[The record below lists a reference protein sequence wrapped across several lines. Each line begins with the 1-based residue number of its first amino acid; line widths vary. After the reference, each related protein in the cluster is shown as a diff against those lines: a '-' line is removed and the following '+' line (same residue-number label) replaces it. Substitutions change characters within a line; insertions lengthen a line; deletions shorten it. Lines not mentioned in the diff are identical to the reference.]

1 MMENGQDDLSKTTL
15 APSDREEVYITGN
28 PLVHFLARRFRAT
41 MGSALTSHHASDL
54 SGLDAG
60 CGEGMQMHLLHT
72 QGYIDRMVGID
83 CDGPKI
89 RYAAHMHNRFTYSIA
104 NLYALN
110 FKNGVFDYV
119 IASEVLEH
127 LASPGKAMEELVRVA
142 KPKAFFVLSVPL
154 EPLFRIGNVLCG
166 RYVDRLGRTPAHCN
180 FWTRRRFR
188 AFVEPYLT
196 VEHHFGLA
204 TVPWQILTGTVKPA

>member
-1 MMENGQDDLSKTTL
+1 MISSNALCPDKTPPL
-15 APSDREEVYITGN
+15 ERDEVYITRN
-28 PLVHFLARRFRAT
+28 PLIRFLARRFRAT
-41 MGSALTSHHASDL
+41 IGSELTSHHASAL

-60 CGEGMQMHLLHT
+60 CGEGMQMHLLHR

-83 CDGPKI
+83 CDGRKI
-89 RYAAHMHNRFTYSIA
+89 HSAKHTRNRFSYVVA
-104 NLYALN
+104 NMYALN

-127 LASPGKAMEELVRVA
+127 LAYPEKAMQELVRVA

-154 EPLFRIGNVLCG
+154 EPVFRIGNVLCG

-180 FWTRRRFR
+180 FWTRREFR
-188 AFVEPYLT
+188 AFVEPFLT

-204 TVPWQILTGTVKPA
+204 TVPWQLLTGTVKPA